1 MEMKKLG
8 VVVTALFVTM
18 HGATAV
24 AESDGH
30 VYVGA
35 GVSALALDN
44 SRVIDVPT
52 SSPGHSPKMLSGIL
66 GYSFNNDWAA
76 DIALGTDFSGEVG
89 TDQIVINGYRFFG
102 TKQWKPYLSAGF
114 SSFDVDNATD
124 SSTQQIQGG
133 VGVAGDL
140 SHNLELRVG
149 YQVFFDLG
157 DESNTDKALGLA
169 LNWHFRK
176 PAAVPVAEPAP
187 APAPAPRS
195 VPQEKEVVDTYE
207 LVVEFDFDKS
217 DIRSVYQPQFDE
229 IAAILKDS
237 PEISMTIEGHTD
249 SIGTEDYNQ
258 GLSERRADA
267 VKAKF
272 VQDYGITANRISTIG
287 YGETR
292 PIADNTTSAGRQ
304 KNRRAISVILR
315 PRIVRE

>member
-1 MEMKKLG
+1 MKKLG
-8 VVVTALFVTM
+8 VVVTALFVTLY
-18 HGATAV
+18 GNAAV
-24 AESDGH
+24 ADSDGH

-35 GVSALALDN
+35 GVNALALDN
-44 SRVIDVPT
+44 SRVADVPT
-52 SSPGHSPKMLSGIL
+52 SSPGHSSKMLSGIL
-66 GYSFNNDWAA
+66 GYSFNDQWSA
-76 DIALGTDFSGEVG
+76 DVALGTDFSGEVG

-187 APAPAPRS
+187 APAPAPSS
-195 VPQEKEVVDTYE
+195 VPREKEVVDTYE

-229 IAAILKDS
+229 IAAILKES

-292 PIADNTTSAGRQ
+292 PIADNKTSEGRQ
-304 KNRRAISVILR
+304 RNRRAISVILR
-315 PRIVRE
+315 PRIVKE

>member
-1 MEMKKLG
+1 MKKLS
-8 VVVTALFVTM
+8 VVVTALLVSM
-18 HGATAV
+18 HGPAAM
-24 AESDGH
+24 AQSDGH
-30 VYVGA
+30 VYVGL

-44 SRVIDVPT
+44 DRVIDAPT
-52 SSPGHSPKMLSGIL
+52 SSPGHSSKMLSGIL
-66 GYSFNNDWAA
+66 GYSFNDQWSA
-76 DIALGTDFSGEVG
+76 DVALGTDFSGEVG

-187 APAPAPRS
+187 APAPAPSS
-195 VPQEKEVVDTYE
+195 VPREKEVVDTYE

-229 IAAILKDS
+229 IAAILKES

-292 PIADNTTSAGRQ
+292 PIADNKTSEGRQ
-304 KNRRAISVILR
+304 RNRRAISVILR